1 MTPGLE
7 TIAEY
12 LRDHDNVM
20 PTSGFTI
27 VKCRVCGKS
36 CIRIGNSKPLQCTTC
51 INISKPTGTIETRK
65 CANPH
70 CQKTIV
76 TSNTNVL
83 YCSTSCKPKPKRKPS
98 TASVVKKVLTEEEL
112 KEKEK
117 KSFYKALSKATLAVE
132 IAQRQVYGQ
141 GDQEGKAALKMS
153 GEHKKLSKELVSL
166 SRKEYN
172 DKLEEEWKP
181 YNKE

>member
-1 MTPGLE
+1 
-7 TIAEY
+7 
-12 LRDHDNVM
+12 
-20 PTSGFTI
+20 
-27 VKCRVCGKS
+27 
-36 CIRIGNSKPLQCTTC
+36 
-51 INISKPTGTIETRK
+51 
-65 CANPH
+65 
-70 CQKTIV
+70 
-76 TSNTNVL
+76 
-83 YCSTSCKPKPKRKPS
+83 
-98 TASVVKKVLTEEEL
+98 VKKVLTEEEL